1 MRIVPILM
9 AVLVSA
15 LIYVFVFERARIAE
29 LFPQT
34 AEETVETAAEDESAG
49 PEAGPEK
56 EPMRVVVQRSA
67 AREVESTVTLRGQT
81 EADRIVELRA
91 ETTGLVISEPF
102 RNGAFVDRGDV
113 LCRLDPAAREAAL
126 QEARARLAEANARV
140 PEAEARLEE
149 ARAQREEAEINYN
162 AAENLSGEGFSSQ
175 SRVAATR
182 AALRSAEAAVQS
194 AKSGLEA
201 ARAGIEGARAAVA
214 NAETEIDRLSITA
227 PFAGVLETDT
237 AEIGSFLQPGALCA
251 TVLQLD
257 PMTLV
262 GFVSELQVARVTQG
276 ASATARTASGRE
288 VSGEV
293 SFLSRSADQTTR
305 TFRVEVR
312 VPNRELA
319 LRDGET
325 AEITVEAEGKAAHLL
340 PQSALTLDDDGA
352 LGLRLVDADQR
363 VTFVPV
369 TLLRDTSNGVWLT
382 GLPDEAEVIIIGQEY
397 VTEGGRV
404 RPVYQE
410 LGQ

>member
-15 LIYVFVFERARIAE
+15 LIYVFVFERARIAAF
-29 LFPQT
+29 LP
-34 AEETVETAAEDESAG
+34 ETAQETAQPGMQGESARAEDGS
-49 PEAGPEK
+49 
-56 EPMRVVVQRSA
+56 MRVVVLRSSS
-67 AREVESTVTLRGQT
+67 REVDSAVTLRGQT
-81 EADRIVELRA
+81 EADRVVELRA
-91 ETTGLVISEPF
+91 ETSGLVISDPL
-102 RNGAFVDRGDV
+102 RKGAFVDRGDL
-113 LCRLDPAAREAAL
+113 LCRLDPAAREAEL
-126 QEARARLAEANARV
+126 QQARARLAEAKARV

-162 AAENLSGEGFSSQ
+162 AAENLAGEGFSSQ

-194 AKSGLEA
+194 ARSGLQA

-214 NAETEIDRLSITA
+214 NAEKEIERLRITA

-237 AEIGSFLQPGALCA
+237 AEIGSLLQPGALCA

-257 PMTLV
+257 PMKLV

-288 VSGEV
+288 VAGEV

-312 VPNRELA
+312 VANPDLT

-325 AEITVEAEGKAAHLL
+325 AEITVDAAGKAAHLL
-340 PQSALTLDDDGA
+340 PQSALTLDDGGS
-352 LGLRLVDADQR
+352 LGLRLVDGDQQVR
-363 VTFVPV
+363 FVPV
-369 TLLRDTSNGVWLT
+369 TLLRDTPNGVWLT
-382 GLPDEAEVIIIGQEY
+382 GLPDEAEVIVIGQEY
-397 VTEGGRV
+397 VTEGVRV
-404 RPVYQE
+404 DPVYQE